1 MRSLYPKQIIL
12 LVTCL
17 YALSAWSQTPP
28 SYTSAEIYLQ
38 LKKLK
43 VLGSVLYM
51 AAHPDDENTRLL
63 TWLSKERLYRTGYLS
78 LTRGDGGQNLIGDE
92 QGIDLGLIRTQ
103 ELLAARR
110 IDGAEQ
116 FFSRAFDFGFSKSTD
131 EAMEKWGKEK
141 ILSDAVWVIRRFQ
154 PDVIITRFP
163 EDARAGH
170 GHHSASAVI
179 AHEAF
184 RAAADPNRFPEQFK
198 FGVKPWKAKR
208 ILWNTFNFGN
218 TNTTNNDQLKMDVG
232 SYNAILGKS
241 YGEIAADSRSQH
253 KSQGF
258 GVPGSRGVQL
268 EYFSFTEGDAPQN
281 DLMDGV
287 NTSWARV
294 EGGAAIETMI
304 DALLKNY
311 SLANPEQSVPA
322 LVNLYEAVK
331 ALKEGYWTSQKLEEI
346 HHLIEMCSGLFM
358 EASTNSEQAVQ
369 GDSIR
374 VNISVNNRL
383 GSKITLEK
391 ISMDVLDTTIG
402 KLLEPNRNL
411 NISGSIYVFT
421 SKPVTQPYWL
431 EQKMTEG
438 SFTVNDQLL
447 IGKPQNGPAYH
458 AQFDLLI
465 EGKPF
470 TFIKP
475 VLYKHTDPVKGELY
489 QPIVVVPAATV
500 TTEPSII
507 IFRKGQKQAAEV
519 AIEVTANKNFNGYTA
534 KVSKR
539 LTYDNSTK
547 TDTGFS
553 LASGSKRQYL
563 FNIDNTMLKNKD
575 QDFVQAFVELKD
587 GKEEQPAYLNLNL
600 NLNSISYDHIPHIH
614 YFYQDAIKVLNMD
627 LKTVGKK
634 IGYIEG
640 AGDKVTIALE
650 QMGYEVTILK
660 EKDITPFILK
670 QFDAVI
676 TGVRAYNVHDYLEGK
691 HAVLMDYVQNG
702 GNLVVQYNTSNFIS
716 TVTEKIGPYPM
727 AISRNRVTDETAKV
741 NFLLPDHPV
750 LNYPNKISEKDF
762 EGWVQERGIYFADK
776 LDAAYQTPL
785 SMADPNEEAQ
795 KGSLVIADYGK
806 GKFVYTG
813 LVFFR
818 ELPAGVPGAYRLLA
832 NIIALN
838 KKKGF

>member
-1 MRSLYPKQIIL
+1 MRSLYLKRIIL
-12 LVTCL
+12 LVSCL
-17 YALSAWSQTPP
+17 YALPGFSQKPATY
-28 SYTSAEIYLQ
+28 SSAEIYLQ

-63 TWLSKERLYRTGYLS
+63 AWLAKERLYRTGYLS

-116 FFSRAFDFGFSKSTD
+116 FFSRAFDFGFSKSTE
-131 EAMEKWGKEK
+131 EAMAKWGKEK
-141 ILSDAVWVIRRFQ
+141 VLSDAVWVIRQFQ
-154 PDVIITRFP
+154 PDIIITRFP
-163 EDARAGH
+163 EDSRAGH
-170 GHHSASAVI
+170 GHHSASSVI

-198 FGVKPWKAKR
+198 YGVKPWKAKR
-208 ILWNTFNFGN
+208 LFWNTFSFGN
-218 TNTTNNDQLKMDVG
+218 TNTTSNDQLKIDVG
-232 SYNAILGKS
+232 DYNAMLGKS

-258 GVPGSRGVQL
+258 GVPGSRGTQL
-268 EYFSFTEGDAPQN
+268 EYFSFTEGEPAQN

-287 NTSWARV
+287 NLTWSRV
-294 EGGAAIETMI
+294 EGGAAIDAAI
-304 DALLKNY
+304 DVLMKEF
-311 SLANPEQSVPA
+311 SVINPAASVPS
-322 LVNLYEAVK
+322 LVRLHKAVA
-331 ALKEGYWTSQKLEEI
+331 ALKDNYWKAQKLQEI
-346 HHLIEMCSGLFM
+346 QQLIESCSGLFM
-358 EASTNSEQAVQ
+358 EASTGTEQAVQ

-374 VNISVNNRL
+374 VNIALNNRMGARINL
-383 GSKITLEK
+383 KK
-391 ISMDVLDTTIG
+391 ISLDVMDTTIARD
-402 KLLEPNRNL
+402 LERNRNV
-411 NISGSIYVFT
+411 NISRSFYVFT

-431 EQKMTEG
+431 EQKMSDG
-438 SFTVNDQLL
+438 SFNVNDQLL
-447 IGKPQNGPAYH
+447 IGKPQNNAAYE
-458 AQFDLLI
+458 AKFELLV
-465 EGKPF
+465 EGEPF
-470 TFIKP
+470 TFVKP
-475 VLYKHTDPVKGELY
+475 VQYKHTDPVKGELY
-489 QPIVVVPAATV
+489 QPLVVVPPVTV
-500 TTEPSII
+500 TTDPSIV
-507 IFRKGQKQAAEV
+507 IFRKGAQKQSAEV
-519 AIEVTANKNFNGYTA
+519 NIELWANKNFKDYTA
-534 KVSKR
+534 KISKR

-553 LASGSKRQYL
+553 LQAGLSKQYL

-575 QDFVQAFVELKD
+575 QDFVQAFVELKN
-587 GKEEQPAYLNLNL
+587 GAAEEPAFL
-600 NLNSISYDHIPHIH
+600 NLNSIRYDHIPHIS

-640 AGDKVTIALE
+640 AGDKVPIALI
-650 QMGYEVTILK
+650 QMGYEVTVLK
-660 EKDITPFILK
+660 EKDINPYILK

-676 TGVRAYNVHDYLEGK
+676 TGVRAYNVHDYLESKYG
-691 HAVLMDYVQNG
+691 VLMDYVKNG
-702 GNLVVQYNTSNFIS
+702 GNLIVQYNTSNFIS
-716 TVTEKIGPYPM
+716 SVSDKLGPYPF
-727 AISRNRVTDETAKV
+727 AISRNRVTDENAKI
-741 NFLLPDHPV
+741 NFLLPDHAV
-750 LNYPNKISEKDF
+750 LNYPNKINEKDF
-762 EGWVQERGIYFADK
+762 DGWVQERGIYFADK
-776 LDAAYQTPL
+776 TDAAYEMPL
-785 SMADPNEEAQ
+785 SMADPNEAAQ
-795 KGSLVIADYGK
+795 NGSLIIGSYGQ

>member
-1 MRSLYPKQIIL
+1 MRFFYLKRICL
-12 LVTCL
+12 LVAWL
-17 YALSAWSQTPP
+17 YALPVCAQTPAAH
-28 SYTSAEIYLQ
+28 TSAEIYLQ

-63 TWLSKERLYRTGYLS
+63 AWLAKDRLYRTGYLS

-131 EAMEKWGKEK
+131 EALEKWGKEK
-141 ILSDAVWVIRRFQ
+141 VLSDAVWVIRRFQ

-163 EDARAGH
+163 EDSRAGH
-170 GHHSASAVI
+170 GHHSASAVV

-184 RAAADPNRFPEQFK
+184 KAAADPNRFPEQFK
-198 FGVKPWKAKR
+198 YGVKPWKAKR
-208 ILWNTFNFGN
+208 IVWNTFSFGN
-218 TNTTNNDQLKMDVG
+218 TNTTSNDQLKIDVG
-232 SYNAILGKS
+232 GYNAILGKS

-258 GVPGSRGVQL
+258 GVPGSRGAQL
-268 EYFSFTEGDAPQN
+268 EYFSFTEGDAMQN

-287 NTSWARV
+287 NTGWTRV
-294 EGGAAIETMI
+294 EGGAAIDAQI

-311 SLANPEQSVPA
+311 SLANPEQSVPG
-322 LVNLYEAVK
+322 LVSLYKAIS
-331 ALKEGYWTSQKLEEI
+331 ALKDNYWKTQKLEEI
-346 HHLIEMCSGLFM
+346 QKLVEQCSGLFM
-358 EASTNSEQAVQ
+358 EATTNSELAVQ

-374 VNISVNNRL
+374 VNLALNNRL
-383 GSKITLEK
+383 GGNIVLNK
-391 ISMDVLDTTIG
+391 ISMDVMDTTISRP
-402 KLLEPNRNL
+402 LDRNRNWNL
-411 NISGSIYVFT
+411 SQSVYVFT

-431 EQKMTEG
+431 EQKMAEG
-438 SFTVNDQLL
+438 SFTVNEQTL
-447 IGKPQNGPAYH
+447 IGKPQNGPAYQ
-458 AQFDLLI
+458 AQFDLVI
-465 EGKPF
+465 EGQAF

-475 VLYKHTDPVKGELY
+475 VMYKHTDPVKGELY
-489 QPIVVVPAATV
+489 QPVVVVPPATV
-500 TTEPSII
+500 TTDPSIV
-507 IFRKGQKQAAEV
+507 IFRKGQKQNAEV
-519 AIEVTANKNFNGYTA
+519 AVEVTANKDFKGYTA

-547 TDTGFS
+547 TDTGFT
-553 LASGSKRQYL
+553 LPQGAKRQYI
-563 FNIDNTMLKNKD
+563 FNIDNTMLRNND
-575 QDFVQAFVELKD
+575 QDFVQAFVEMRN
-587 GKEEQPAYLNLNL
+587 GKEEQPAFLNLNT
-600 NLNSISYDHIPHIH
+600 ISYDHIPHIH

-660 EKDITPFILK
+660 EKDLTPIILK

-676 TGVRAYNVHDYLEGK
+676 TGVRAYNVHEWLDGK
-691 HAVLMDYVQNG
+691 YDVLMDYVKNG
-702 GNLVVQYNTSNFIS
+702 GNLIVQYNTSNFIS
-716 TVTEKIGPYPM
+716 TVTSKIGPYPF
-727 AISRNRVTDETAKV
+727 AISRNRVTDENAKV
-741 NFLLPDHPV
+741 NFLLPDHAV
-750 LNYPNKISEKDF
+750 LNYPNKITNKDF
-762 EGWVQERGIYFADK
+762 EGWVQERGIYFAEK
-776 LDAAYQTPL
+776 LDTAYETPL
-785 SMADPNEEAQ
+785 SMADPNEGAQ
-795 KGSLVIADYGK
+795 KGSLVIGSYGK

-818 ELPAGVPGAYRLLA
+818 ELPAGVPGAYRLMA

>member
-1 MRSLYPKQIIL
+1 MRFLYPKRIVL
-12 LVTCL
+12 LVICL
-17 YALSAWSQTPP
+17 YAFAGWAQTPP
-28 SYTSAEIYLQ
+28 SHTSAEIYLQ

-63 TWLSKERLYRTGYLS
+63 AWLAKERLYRTGYLS

-131 EAMEKWGKEK
+131 EALEKWGKEK

-163 EDARAGH
+163 EDGRAGH

-179 AHEAF
+179 AHEAYK
-184 RAAADPNRFPEQFK
+184 AAADPNRFPEQFK

-208 ILWNTFNFGN
+208 IIWNTFNFGN
-218 TNTTNNDQLKMDVG
+218 TNTITNDQLKIDVG
-232 SYNAILGKS
+232 NYNAILGKS
-241 YGEIAADSRSQH
+241 YGEMAADSRSQH

-268 EYFSFTEGDAPQN
+268 EYFTLVEGDALQN

-287 NTSWARV
+287 PASWARV
-294 EGGAAIETMI
+294 EGGAAIEASI

-311 SLANPEQSVPA
+311 VLANPEQSVPA

-331 ALKEGYWTSQKLEEI
+331 ALKDNYWKTQKLEEI
-346 HHLIEMCSGLFM
+346 HQLIEMCSGLFM
-358 EASTNSEQAVQ
+358 EATTNSEQAVQ

-383 GSKITLEK
+383 GSTITLNK
-391 ISMDVLDTTIG
+391 ISMDVLDTTIT
-402 KLLEPNRNL
+402 KQLEPNRNL
-411 NISGSIYVFT
+411 NISKSIYVFT

-431 EQKMTEG
+431 EQKMAEG

-447 IGKPQNGPAYH
+447 IGKPQNGPAYK

-489 QPIVVVPAATV
+489 QPMVVVPSATV
-500 TTEPSII
+500 TTDPSII

-519 AIEVTANKNFNGYTA
+519 AIEVTANKNFKDYTA
-534 KVSKR
+534 KISKR
-539 LTYDNSTK
+539 LTYDNSTRV
-547 TDTGFS
+547 DTNFS
-553 LASGSKRQYL
+553 LQHGLKRQYL

-575 QDFVQAFVELKD
+575 QDFVQAFVELKN
-587 GKEEQPAYLNLNL
+587 GQEEQPAWLNMN
-600 NLNSISYDHIPHIH
+600 NIRYDHIPHIH

-634 IGYIEG
+634 VGYIEG
-640 AGDKVTIALE
+640 AGDKVHIALE
-650 QMGYEVTILK
+650 QMGYDVTILK

-676 TGVRAYNVHDYLEGK
+676 TGIRAYNVHDYLEGK
-691 HAVLMDYVQNG
+691 YEVLMDYVKNG

-716 TVTEKIGPYPM
+716 SVTAKIGPYPF

-741 NFLLPDHPV
+741 NFLLPDHAV
-750 LNYPNKISEKDF
+750 LNYPNKITEKDF

-776 LDAAYQTPL
+776 LDAAYQAPL
-785 SMADPNEEAQ
+785 SLADPNEEAQ

-838 KKKGF
+838 KKKA